1 MSAEAVYIDSSAFVK
16 TVAREEQSESL
27 RQFLLT
33 CDLVVSSALLQTES
47 TRAVTRFSP
56 ELAPLIQRRLRGVA
70 LVPVSRE
77 ILLAA
82 GSLLP
87 ANIRT
92 LDAIHLATAALLG
105 EELRSVITYDER
117 MAAAAQGMGM
127 RVDAPAE

>member
-1 MSAEAVYIDSSAFVK
+1 
-16 TVAREEQSESL
+16 
-27 RQFLLT
+27 
-33 CDLVVSSALLQTES
+33 
-47 TRAVTRFSP
+47 TRFSP